1 MPNFTTQTTLAI
13 TPLTL
18 KKYLIPQILEWFY
31 LSARAHKGIIFTI
44 FFTQSCFYRYE
55 FVTLLKITLPEF
67 MLSKEIR
74 EAIIALIKREVVPA
88 IGCTEPVAVSLCV
101 ARATELLGIVPEKI
115 TARLSANILKNAMG
129 VGIPATGMIG
139 LPIAI
144 ALGALI
150 GKSEYGLEV
159 LKDADPEA
167 VERGK
172 QYIAQDRISIELK
185 KGISEKLYVE
195 IEVEAQGHKA
205 VAVISGGHTS
215 FIYLSRNEE
224 VILNQKSLTGEECD
238 NDDIALTL
246 RKVYDFATTAPLEEI
261 EFIKEAITLNKAAAE
276 SAFADD
282 YGHSLGKM
290 LRREKEIKI
299 MGDSVFTRI
308 LSYTASACDAR
319 MGGAKVP
326 VMSNSGSGNQGITA
340 TLPVVVYGE
349 ECGATNEQMVRALTL
364 SHLAVIYIKQSL
376 GRLSALCGCVVA
388 ASGSSCGITY
398 LMGGGYDEVACAVKN
413 MIANLTGMICD
424 GAKPS
429 CALKLASG
437 VSTAVLSAMMAME
450 GRCVS
455 KLEGIIDE
463 DVDRSI
469 HNLTAIGRDG
479 MNSTDDLILD
489 IMTSK

>member
-1 MPNFTTQTTLAI
+1 MI
-13 TPLTL
+13 
-18 KKYLIPQILEWFY
+18 
-31 LSARAHKGIIFTI
+31 
-44 FFTQSCFYRYE
+44 
-55 FVTLLKITLPEF
+55 
-67 MLSKEIR
+67 MLSKDMR
-74 EAIIALIKREVVPA
+74 EAIIAMIKREVVPA

-101 ARATELLGIVPEKI
+101 ARATELLGCTPEKI

-144 ALGALI
+144 ALGALV
-150 GKSEYGLEV
+150 GRSEYELEV
-159 LKDADPEA
+159 LKDADAEA

-172 QYIAQDRISIELK
+172 HYIDEGRIAIELK

-195 IEVEAQGHKA
+195 IEAVTANHRA
-205 VAVISGGHTS
+205 VAIISGGHTS
-215 FIYLSRNEE
+215 FVYLQRDDE
-224 VILNQKSLTGEECD
+224 VLYDNMVATAEQAGGDEVELN
-238 NDDIALTL
+238 L
-246 RKVYDFATTAPLEEI
+246 RRVYDFAMTTPLEEI
-261 EFIKEAITLNKAAAE
+261 EFIEESMHLNKAAAE
-276 SAFADD
+276 SAFAGE
-282 YGHSLGKM
+282 YGHALGKM
-290 LRREKEIKI
+290 LRRDKEIKI
-299 MGDSVFTRI
+299 MGDSVFSRI

-349 ECGATNEQMVRALTL
+349 ECGASHEQMIRALVL
-364 SHLAVIYIKQSL
+364 SHLTVIYIKQSL

-398 LMGGGYDEVACAVKN
+398 LMGGGYDEVAIAVKN

-469 HNLTAIGRDG
+469 HNLTAIGREG
-479 MNSTDDLILD
+479 MNSTDEMILD

>member
-1 MPNFTTQTTLAI
+1 
-13 TPLTL
+13 
-18 KKYLIPQILEWFY
+18 
-31 LSARAHKGIIFTI
+31 
-44 FFTQSCFYRYE
+44 
-55 FVTLLKITLPEF
+55 
-67 MLSKEIR
+67 MLSKDMR
-74 EAIIALIKREVVPA
+74 EAIVAMIKREVVPA
-88 IGCTEPVAVSLCV
+88 IGCTEPIAVSLCV
-101 ARATELLGIVPEKI
+101 ARATELLGVTPETI

-144 ALGALI
+144 ALGALV
-150 GKSEYGLEV
+150 GRSEYELEV
-159 LKDADPEA
+159 LKDADADA

-172 QYIAQDRISIELK
+172 QYIAQERIAIELK

-195 IEVEAQGHKA
+195 IEAEAEGHRA
-205 VAVISGGHTS
+205 VAIIAGGHTR
-215 FIYLSRNEE
+215 FVFLQRDDE
-224 VILNQKSLTGEECD
+224 VLCDESIAVSAEECAD
-238 NDDIALTL
+238 EVELTL
-246 RKVYDFATTAPLEEI
+246 RRVYDFAMTTPLEEI
-261 EFIKEAITLNKAAAE
+261 EFIEESMRLNKAAAE
-276 SAFADD
+276 SAFAGD

-290 LRREKEIKI
+290 LRRDKEIKI
-299 MGDSVFTRI
+299 MGDSIFSRI

-349 ECGATNEQMVRALTL
+349 ECGASHEQMIRALVL
-364 SHLAVIYIKQSL
+364 SHLTVIYIKQSL

-398 LMGGGYDEVACAVKN
+398 LMGGGYEEVAIAVKN

-437 VSTAVLSAMMAME
+437 VSTAVLSAMMAVE

-479 MNSTDDLILD
+479 MNATDEMILD